1 LGYLLLLFSLVRLFE
16 ALGAHEVGVMR
27 PEEGFAV
34 VAEDGSVVVV
44 LRFHLVEVADVVE

>member
-16 ALGAHEVGVMR
+16 ALGTHEVSVMR
-27 PEEGFAV
+27 PEEGLAV